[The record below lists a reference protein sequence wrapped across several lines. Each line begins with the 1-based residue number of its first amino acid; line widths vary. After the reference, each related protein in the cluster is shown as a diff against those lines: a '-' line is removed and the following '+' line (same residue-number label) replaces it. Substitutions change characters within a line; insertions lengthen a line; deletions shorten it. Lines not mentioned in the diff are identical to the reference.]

1 MHTRKYV
8 LMAMAALL
16 SSPVAIAQ
24 PIEDEVDIQL
34 NRLEA
39 KYTGN
44 KTMILTLA
52 KLRRDWREYQ
62 SSQCFFEKTIAT
74 GGAVVK
80 GTSAS
85 AGKARQICLAR
96 TKAEMKASL
105 EKF

>member
-8 LMAMAALL
+8 LVALAALL
-16 SSPVAIAQ
+16 FSSAVVAQ

-39 KYTGN
+39 KYTRN

-62 SSQCFFEKTIAT
+62 STQCFFEKTVAT
-74 GGAVVK
+74 GGAAVK
-80 GTSAS
+80 GTSAF
-85 AGKARQICLAR
+85 AGKAHQTCLAR

-105 EKF
+105 ERF